1 MAVVP
6 NGELYLKAAEAMK
19 EYLSVLR
26 DAPPLLPTPTFQ
38 KLVDLCK
45 THLLAATEAG
55 VSCLPKHHLT
65 MHLMLQMSEMGN
77 ARTYSTFLHESV
89 NGDMASIARSN
100 HFLTWQRRCLLK
112 YRASS
117 SAPGAPLNQ
126 NEHIYM

>member
-1 MAVVP
+1 
-6 NGELYLKAAEAMK
+6 MK

-38 KLVDLCK
+38 KLVDRCK
-45 THLLAATEAG
+45 THLLAVKGAG
-55 VSCLPKHHLT
+55 LSCLPKHHLAV
-65 MHLMLQMSEMGN
+65 HLTLRMSEMGN
-77 ARTYSTFLHESV
+77 ARADSTFLDESV

-126 NEHIYM
+126 NEHIYVGINKYIYIYI